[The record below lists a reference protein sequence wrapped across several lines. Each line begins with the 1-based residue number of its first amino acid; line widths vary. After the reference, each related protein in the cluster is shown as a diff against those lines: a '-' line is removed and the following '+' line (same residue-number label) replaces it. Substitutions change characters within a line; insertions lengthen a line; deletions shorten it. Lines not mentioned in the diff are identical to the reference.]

1 MIESETVE
9 QLPESDQSEYQRLP
23 RLLTVKET
31 AEYLRLHYNT
41 VYKLIYSKKLP
52 AIEVIAG
59 RKYMVEATEINKY
72 LETNR
77 TAPPIQVPAEE
88 ADE

>member
-1 MIESETVE
+1 MEP
-9 QLPESDQSEYQRLP
+9 LPETERSEYKRLP

-31 AEYLRLHYNT
+31 AQYLRLHYNT

-59 RKYMVEATEINKY
+59 RKYMIEATEINKY
-72 LETNR
+72 LEANR
-77 TAPPIQVPAEE
+77 TAPPIQLPAEQ
-88 ADE
+88 ADK

>member
-1 MIESETVE
+1 MEQFPESE
-9 QLPESDQSEYQRLP
+9 QGEYQRLP

-59 RKYMVEATEINKY
+59 RKYMIEAAEINKY
-72 LETNR
+72 LEANR
-77 TAPPIQVPAEE
+77 TAPPIQPAEDQE
-88 ADE
+88 NE

>member
-1 MIESETVE
+1 ME
-9 QLPESDQSEYQRLP
+9 QLPESEQGEYQRLP

-59 RKYMVEATEINKY
+59 RKYMIEATEINKY
-72 LETNR
+72 LEANR
-77 TAPPIQVPAEE
+77 TAPPIPLPANKE
-88 ADE
+88 DE

>member
-1 MIESETVE
+1 MENI
-9 QLPESDQSEYQRLP
+9 PESDKSEYQYLP

-31 AEYLRLHYNT
+31 ASYLGLHYNT

-59 RKYMVEATEINKY
+59 RKYMIEATEINKY
-72 LETNR
+72 LEANR
-77 TAPPIQVPAEE
+77 TAPPIQLPAEQ
-88 ADE
+88 ADK

>member
-1 MIESETVE
+1 MEY
-9 QLPESDQSEYQRLP
+9 LPESDQSEYQRLP
-23 RLLTVKET
+23 RLMTVKET
-31 AEYLRLHYNT
+31 AKYLHLHYNT

-77 TAPPIQVPAEE
+77 TAPPIQVPAEQ

>member
-1 MIESETVE
+1 MEPLLETE
-9 QLPESDQSEYQRLP
+9 RSEYQRLP

-31 AEYLRLHYNT
+31 AQYLRLHYNT

-59 RKYMVEATEINKY
+59 RKYMIEAREINKY
-72 LETNR
+72 LNANR
-77 TAPPIQVPAEE
+77 TAPPIPLPADKDNE
-88 ADE
+88 

>member
-1 MIESETVE
+1 VIKSEEMEQFPESE
-9 QLPESDQSEYQRLP
+9 QSEYQRLP

-59 RKYMVEATEINKY
+59 RKYMIEAAEINKY
-72 LETNR
+72 LEANR
-77 TAPPIQVPAEE
+77 TAPPIPLPADQE
-88 ADE
+88 DE